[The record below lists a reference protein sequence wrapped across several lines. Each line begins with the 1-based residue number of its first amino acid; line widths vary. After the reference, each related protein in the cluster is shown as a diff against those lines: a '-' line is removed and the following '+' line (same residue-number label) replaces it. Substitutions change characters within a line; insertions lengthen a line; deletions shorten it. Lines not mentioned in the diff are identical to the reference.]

1 MHTFIAIHS
10 FASTPQA
17 VEINGIPF
25 MLRRSTRINRE
36 AVMKSFI
43 LSALFAMCFVCTGCV
58 AGTRSTT
65 PAALS
70 RAEKSNLA
78 PSPVMG
84 VNGGTGIG
92 TRAWPDLP
100 IGTMRSFDSSWM
112 LVEAKQGTWDFEVLD
127 REVALATAN
136 KSNLDFVLT
145 GTPTWASARPGESGA
160 NIWEEPGSR
169 AEAANIQN
177 WINYVTTI
185 ASRYKGRVKQYECWN
200 EPETTYSYTG
210 SVTSMVELCQAEY
223 VALKAIDPTI
233 IVASPA
239 FGGVGSF
246 AEGYLSKGGIGTF
259 DVFNFHFYPPKTS
272 PESIV
277 PALQS
282 VKNALASY
290 GLEAIPLWVTE
301 TGYFI
306 ASGPNAVEQEQFPAG
321 AYVLD
326 SLTSQQFLARSYLV
340 SWALGIQQ
348 SLWFC
353 WASNEWAIVDDLG
366 MTDKPATV
374 AFREVAGWMEGARLL
389 TYTETSNGTWTLS
402 IIDRNGNP
410 AYIVWND
417 QEEEE
422 QTEMM
427 SVPASWGVS
436 QAHDLN
442 GTNCPLI
449 EGQVAVGGLPI
460 ILQ

>member
-1 MHTFIAIHS
+1 
-10 FASTPQA
+10 
-17 VEINGIPF
+17 
-25 MLRRSTRINRE
+25 
-36 AVMKSFI
+36 
-43 LSALFAMCFVCTGCV
+43 
-58 AGTRSTT
+58 
-65 PAALS
+65 
-70 RAEKSNLA
+70 
-78 PSPVMG
+78 
-84 VNGGTGIG
+84 
-92 TRAWPDLP
+92 
-100 IGTMRSFDSSWM
+100 
-112 LVEAKQGTWDFEVLD
+112 
-127 REVALATAN
+127 
-136 KSNLDFVLT
+136 
-145 GTPTWASARPGESGA
+145 
-160 NIWEEPGSR
+160 
-169 AEAANIQN
+169 
-177 WINYVTTI
+177 
-185 ASRYKGRVKQYECWN
+185 
-200 EPETTYSYTG
+200 
-210 SVTSMVELCQAEY
+210 
-223 VALKAIDPTI
+223 
-233 IVASPA
+233 
-239 FGGVGSF
+239 
-246 AEGYLSKGGIGTF
+246 
-259 DVFNFHFYPPKTS
+259 
-272 PESIV
+272 
-277 PALQS
+277 